1 MPLFQPQKA
10 GCLHG
15 VCSPFGPPPVA
26 HIIVWWGA
34 LFHLRGQR
42 DCPARDHE
50 RTPAAMMDRPWRLP
64 QRVDPCLEYL
74 EDEEVVFAPL
84 RLSPVLPL
92 DPRKLSPPGLSPR
105 IVLED
110 VTSSA
115 RGGRKG
121 CSTWWTWNTSANS
134 NSCNTGR
141 SGRSAGDWG
150 SRATPSPSIFPPPIP
165 RPGIV
170 RRSLV
175 PGQCWGPS
183 KA

>member
-1 MPLFQPQKA
+1 MLFIETPIFTKEVRALLRDDEYRALQSAILLRPEQ
-10 GCLHG
+10 
-15 VCSPFGPPPVA
+15 
-26 HIIVWWGA
+26 GA
-34 LFHLRGQR
+34 VIPG
-42 DCPARDHE
+42 
-50 RTPAAMMDRPWRLP
+50 
-64 QRVDPCLEYL
+64 
-74 EDEEVVFAPL
+74 VFATL
-84 RLSPVLPL
+84 KLSHILPF
-92 DPRKLSPPGLSPR
+92 DTRKLSHPGLSPR